1 MLKYITIKCL
11 SYSDYVTVIVVIIY
25 CIIIYCNVYTKWF
38 TITDA
43 NYDYC
48 FN

>member
-25 CIIIYCNVYTKWF
+25 CNVYTKWF